1 MQILLKNEKLLIFVY
16 YIIELKGCSL
26 MAQIVK
32 NLSAVQETRVLSLG
46 WEDPLGK
53 GMDPPSSILA

>member
-16 YIIELKGCSL
+16 YIIDLKGCSL

-53 GMDPPSSILA
+53 GMDPHSSILA